1 MTLVAEWRDTSRP
14 YAFASTVDQAL
25 SQRILGGAALACF
38 ASVCAF
44 AICAQL
50 GGGTSTNVTAPRG
63 DRLVAARGDELLQAF
78 AAELPAPRGDKLTLL
93 PPAVS
98 GAPAVTAASF
108 DERFAGAARN
118 VDLGAIL
125 LPPVDEAQAPSP
137 AERHL
142 AAHSETPA
150 VPRGFAPR
158 LRRGWHPD
166 EAQADEQ
173 SAANPDDRPSIFK
186 KLFGS
191 SSSSIFAKLF
201 GSSSSDVKLAYAA
214 PEGAVA
220 GDSGSI
226 TSGLFDRQT
235 AVYDISAHMVY
246 LPNGTKLEAHSGLG
260 GLLDDPNSARVRS
273 RGVTPPDIY
282 DLKPR
287 EAMFHGVAALRL
299 LPEDESKVF
308 GRAGLLAHSYMLG
321 PNGQSNGCVSFKDY
335 DAFLKAYE
343 SHEIT
348 RLAVVARID

>member
-14 YAFASTVDQAL
+14 YAFASTVDHAL

-78 AAELPAPRGDKLTLL
+78 AAELPAPRGDKLTL
-93 PPAVS
+93 
-98 GAPAVTAASF
+98 PAVTAAAF
-108 DERFAGAARN
+108 DQRFAGATREA
-118 VDLGAIL
+118 DLGAFLIPSL
-125 LPPVDEAQAPSP
+125 DQAPASSQP
-137 AERHL
+137 ERHL

-150 VPRGFAPR
+150 VPHGFAPR
-158 LRRGWHPD
+158 LRRVWHPD
-166 EAQADEQ
+166 AQGDEQ
-173 SAANPDDRPSIFK
+173 DAANPNNRPSIFK

-191 SSSSIFAKLF
+191 SSSSVFAKLF
-201 GSSSSDVKLAYAA
+201 GSSPSEVKLAYAA
-214 PEGAVA
+214 PESGVA
-220 GDSGSI
+220 GDSGGI

-246 LPNGTKLEAHSGLG
+246 LPDGRKLEAHSGLG
-260 GLLDDPNSARVRS
+260 DLLDNPNSARTRS
-273 RGVTPPDIY
+273 RGVTPPDVY

-287 EAMFHGVAALRL
+287 EALFHGVAALRL

-343 SHEIT
+343 NHEIT